1 MTTHLVQRREQPLV
15 TASDQGQK
23 INTRD
28 AALKN
33 IGGKEKGDNMTKET
47 KDKTLDEM
55 SINELVE
62 TNAILNDNS
71 DAVAKQLKTAHN
83 YYDVKNFITVLTRFA
98 TSEVG
103 ANSKVIMVLPEGR
116 NPMQKEF
123 NIKEITLVENKIIGS
138 REKYRCVILVQ

>member
-1 MTTHLVQRREQPLV
+1 MT
-15 TASDQGQK
+15 
-23 INTRD
+23 I
-28 AALKN
+28 
-33 IGGKEKGDNMTKET
+33 KET
-47 KDKTLDEM
+47 KNKTLDEM

-62 TNAILNDNS
+62 TNSILNDNT

-83 YYDVKNFITVLTRFA
+83 YYDVKNLITILTRFA

-103 ANSKVIMVLPEGR
+103 SNAKVMMVLPEGR
-116 NPMQKEF
+116 SPLQKEF

>member
-1 MTTHLVQRREQPLV
+1 MTIHLVQRREQPLV
-15 TASDQGQK
+15 IALDQGQK

-33 IGGKEKGDNMTKET
+33 IGGKEKGDNMK
-47 KDKTLDEM
+47 KDKEIKSFDDM
-55 SINELVE
+55 SVNELVE
-62 TNAILNDNS
+62 TNSILNDNN
-71 DAVAKQLKTAHN
+71 DAVAKQLKTAPN

>member
-1 MTTHLVQRREQPLV
+1 MAIALGQ
-15 TASDQGQK
+15 DQK
-23 INTRD
+23 INIKNAT
-28 AALKN
+28 LKN
-33 IGGKEKGDNMTKET
+33 IGGKEKGDSMTIKET
-47 KDKTLDEM
+47 KNKTLDEM

-62 TNAILNDNS
+62 TNAILNDNA